1 MNRKHLAPAAWLAL
15 AGLAFALGWN
25 LKPQAADTS
34 VSEKDPFLGTAG
46 LSPLTALPESGTT
59 ARTHSTGNEA
69 AKSAGGP
76 LTAARLAA
84 LGDFYRNAKGPI
96 ERREAFA
103 ELIAGLTPENAREMR
118 ELFAHL
124 PSDNE
129 DFRDFHYAWGRVGG
143 AEAVMNGAETRE
155 ADMGATMAGWASAN
169 PNAAKAWFA
178 SLEANG
184 KTPANQ
190 EYLKAGL
197 VHGLADA
204 NSALATDFVMALGG
218 AGDKRAKEMMSI
230 VAGHLLRSGG
240 TTEAASW
247 AAALPAGD
255 LRGHALFE
263 VARAQVRSD
272 PVAAA
277 EWASTMA
284 RDGNAGSVAYGIT
297 MEWGWRDGPAAVQ
310 WLDSLGNAET
320 ASAYGPALGGWT
332 KVDPL
337 AASEYVAAMPPSEG
351 RDHAIGGMVYTNRWE
366 DPAAAILWANEISN
380 ADRRNAV
387 LTLAAEAYVRKD
399 PSNAADWLLTSGL
412 PAETQQ
418 RLLGDGK

>member
-1 MNRKHLAPAAWLAL
+1 MNRKFLATAAWLGL
-15 AGLAFALGWN
+15 VGLAFALGWN
-25 LKPQAADTS
+25 LKPRA
-34 VSEKDPFLGTAG
+34 
-46 LSPLTALPESGTT
+46 PESSAAEEDAFTGRGGLAPISALSSKSTT
-59 ARTHSTGNEA
+59 HAAAEEEA
-69 AKSAGGP
+69 TAKSSRTP

-84 LGDFYRNAKGPI
+84 LSDRYRDAKGPI

-103 ELIAGLTPENAREMR
+103 ELIEGLTAENALEMR

-124 PSDNE
+124 PAENE
-129 DFRDFHYAWGRVGG
+129 DFRDFHYAWGRVAGE
-143 AEAVMNGAETRE
+143 EAVMHGADTPE
-155 ADMGATMAGWASAN
+155 ADMGATLAGWASAN
-169 PNAAKAWFA
+169 PDAAKSWFA
-178 SLEANG
+178 ALETNG

-204 NSALATDFVMALGG
+204 SPALATDFVMARGE
-218 AGDKRAKEMMSI
+218 AGDKRAKEMMGI
-230 VAGHLLRSGG
+230 VAGHLLRSAGNEVAG
-240 TTEAASW
+240 NW
-247 AAALPAGD
+247 AAGLPAGD

-272 PVAAA
+272 PAAAA
-277 EWASTMA
+277 EWATRLASS
-284 RDGNAGSVAYGIT
+284 DQNAGSVAYGIT

-310 WLDSLGNAET
+310 WLNSLGNSET
-320 ASAYGPALGGWT
+320 ASAYGPALGGWA

-351 RDHAIGGMVYTNRWE
+351 RDHAIGGLVYTNRWE
-366 DPAAAILWANEISN
+366 NPAAAVLWAGEI
-380 ADRRNAV
+380 ADGGRRRDV

-399 PSNAADWLLTSGL
+399 PAGAAAWLPGSGL

-418 RLLGDGK
+418 RLLGGRK